1 MNSEIRISAEP
12 LAIPAMCQFTV
23 DRPVYPDQAYFFGS
37 REAAEGSPLA
47 ERLFAIPGVVAV
59 LISHQRLTVTKRT
72 PEPWQ
77 VIGKQIGTAIREH
90 LATGL
95 EAVNPELRNRI
106 PPANVIREKVQ
117 AVIDREILPTVR
129 SHGGLIQLLDVQ
141 GNTVYLQMGGG
152 CQGCASANVTLKQG
166 VEVAIRNAVPEVGD
180 ILDTTD
186 HAAGRN
192 PYYTAAGHHH

>member
-1 MNSEIRISAEP
+1 MTSDIRITAEP
-12 LAIPAMCQFTV
+12 LAIPTMCQFTV
-23 DRPVYPDQAYFFGS
+23 DRPVYSDQAYFFGS
-37 REAAEGSPLA
+37 QEAAEGSPLA
-47 ERLFAIPGVVAV
+47 ERLFAIPGVASV

-77 VIGKQIGTAIREH
+77 VIGKQIGAAIREH
-90 LATGL
+90 IATGL

-106 PPANVIREKVQ
+106 PPANVIREQVQ
-117 AVIDREILPTVR
+117 AVIDREILPAVR

-141 GNTVYLQMGGG
+141 GNTVFLQMGGG

-192 PYYTAAGHHH
+192 PYYTAAGHQH

>member
-1 MNSEIRISAEP
+1 MSDEIKIMAEP
-12 LAIPAMCQFTV
+12 QAVPTMCRFTV

-47 ERLFAIPGVVAV
+47 ERLFAIDGVAAV
-59 LISHQRLTVTKRT
+59 LISHQRITVTKRT
-72 PEPWQ
+72 HEPWQ
-77 VIGKQIGTAIREH
+77 VIGKQVGAAIRAH

-95 EAVNPELRNRI
+95 HAVNPELRERI
-106 PPANVIREKVQ
+106 PPTEVIREKVQ
-117 AVIDREILPTVR
+117 AVIDREIQPAVR
-129 SHGGLIQLLDVQ
+129 SHGGLIRLLDVQ
-141 GNTVYLQMGGG
+141 GNTVFLQMGGG
-152 CQGCASANVTLKQG
+152 CQGCASADVTLKQG
-166 VEVAIRNAVPEVGD
+166 VEVAIRNAVPEVGE